1 LYNNYGQGFV
11 EYRRPGVGRDFHI
24 HFSQEEGAH
33 FTPDSLTLRRAISMR
48 GEKIGSIA
56 IVSDLTEL
64 QAKMRQ
70 YMEIS
75 ALALLLSV
83 LATVLLSSRLLRLIT
98 EPILQL
104 AEVAGKVSS
113 EQNYSLRAI
122 LQSNDEVGKLVRSFN
137 GMLERIKERDT
148 KLKEA
153 KDELEM
159 RVEAR
164 TKELQLEV
172 DQRKQTEERLQV
184 SLKELE
190 DFKFALDQHCNVS
203 RTDPEGII
211 TFVNERF
218 CAVSKFEPEEM
229 IGKTHRIVNS
239 GHHSKEFFTELW
251 GTLKSGRSW
260 RRNTKQG

>member
-1 LYNNYGQGFV
+1 
-11 EYRRPGVGRDFHI
+11 
-24 HFSQEEGAH
+24 
-33 FTPDSLTLRRAISMR
+33 MR

-137 GMLERIKERDT
+137 GMLERIQERDT